1 MRQALILLAIAS
13 ILTSCGTTG
22 RSYYVSAN
30 GNDQD
35 KGTKDHPWKSLNRV
49 NRLDLHPGDTLF
61 LEGGTVFKGVLRLD
75 SMDSGTGVRQ
85 VVISSYGTGRAKIQS
100 ADSAGIIADHVR
112 WLAIMNLNVEGS
124 GRKQGNTT
132 NGLALIHCTHTNVDS
147 VAVRGFQKSGLL
159 IYSSSYVVANGVSAR
174 DNGFAGI
181 SVSGDR
187 TKNDCNYISILNS
200 VAENNPGD
208 PTNLT
213 NHSGNG
219 IIAGYCSHVI
229 ISYCVAT
236 ENGWDMP
243 RQGNGPVGIWTYESD
258 SVVIE
263 HCISYR
269 NKTSP
274 GAEDGGGFD
283 LDGGVT
289 NSVIQYCLT
298 YENAGSGFG
307 LFQYDGASAW
317 RNNTVRFNISV
328 DDGLESSAHAGIYV
342 WNGSKDSSRLKD
354 CFFYNN
360 TVINHPGAVLHYHDD
375 SKRNGFHFYNNLFV
389 SEDQGV
395 VGSPGKDEFM
405 GNDWW
410 STTEKE
416 GLPALDNRFDPQ
428 FNQHDSLRLVS
439 PRKLSSFD
447 AFKVPDTSPLRAL
460 GVDLRSKPGI
470 DPGPVDFN
478 QTVFPPKGIG
488 ASF

>member
-1 MRQALILLAIAS
+1 MKETLLLLAVAA
-13 ILTSCGTTG
+13 ILSSCRISGK
-22 RSYYVSAN
+22 SYYVSAK

-35 KGTKDHPWKSLNRV
+35 KGTKAQPWKSLDRV
-49 NRLDLHPGDTLF
+49 NAIKLKPGDTLF
-61 LEGGTVFKGVLRLD
+61 LEGGSIFKGVLRLD
-75 SMDSGTGVRQ
+75 SMDAGTSDHPVVVTSSGK
-85 VVISSYGTGRAKIQS
+85 GRAKILS
-100 ADSAGIIADHVR
+100 ADSAGIIADHCA
-112 WLAIMNLNVEGS
+112 WLTIANLNVEGS
-124 GRKQGNTT
+124 GRKQGNTES
-132 NGLALIHCTHTNVDS
+132 GVALVACINTNVDS
-147 VAVRGFQKSGLL
+147 VMVRGYQKSGLL
-159 IYSSSYVVANGVSAR
+159 IYRSSHVVVNGVNAR

-181 SVSGDR
+181 SISGANSKD
-187 TKNDCNYISILNS
+187 DCSYITILNS
-200 VAENNPGD
+200 IAQNNPGD

-269 NKTSP
+269 NKTSE

-307 LFQYDGASAW
+307 LFQYDGASPW
-317 RNNTVRFNISV
+317 SNNTVRFNISIN
-328 DDGLESSAHAGIYV
+328 DGLESSAHAGIYV
-342 WNGSKDSSRLKD
+342 WNGSQDSSRLQN

-360 TVINHPGAVLHYHDD
+360 TIINHPGAVLHYQED

-389 SEDQGV
+389 SDGQNV
-395 VGSPGKDEFM
+395 VGSPGNDEFM

-410 STTEKE
+410 SSIEKDA
-416 GLPALDNRFDPQ
+416 LPALDNRFDPQ
-428 FNQHDSLRLVS
+428 FDERDSLS
-439 PRKLSSFD
+439 ITKPMKLSSFERY
-447 AFKVPDTSPLRAL
+447 AVPDKSPLRAL
-460 GVDLRSKPGI
+460 GVDLHSKLGI
-470 DPGPVDFN
+470 DPGIADFN
-478 QTVFPPKGIG
+478 QKAFPPKGIG